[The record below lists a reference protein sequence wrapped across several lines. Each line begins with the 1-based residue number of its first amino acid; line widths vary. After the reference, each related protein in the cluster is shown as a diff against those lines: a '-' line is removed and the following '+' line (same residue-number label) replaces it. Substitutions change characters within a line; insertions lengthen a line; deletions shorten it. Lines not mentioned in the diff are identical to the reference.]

1 MNRGL
6 LGIGLWI
13 TQYLVTRWP
22 SAGAGKRNN
31 TAKNRRSEKYV
42 ICNPLFS
49 KEKRER
55 CKKNDVSLKKG
66 LRVPATNRRTPLTG
80 GAETHRRGARRAG
93 RSGNATDR
101 DETQE
106 EKSEVNEAGRAKEVR
121 AHPVDF
127 VSTLFEIDEYLKRY
141 VGGLV
146 HSMDQRLY
154 IALLGSGRS

>member
-1 MNRGL
+1 MV
-6 LGIGLWI
+6 IQ
-13 TQYLVTRWP
+13 TP
-22 SAGAGKRNN
+22 PAGAGKRNN
-31 TAKNRRSEKYV
+31 PAEISASVKYV
-42 ICNPLFS
+42 IRNALFQ
-49 KEKRER
+49 KEKQER
-55 CKKNDVSLKKG
+55 CKKNGVSLKKG

-80 GAETHRRGARRAG
+80 GAEMHQRGARRAG

-106 EKSEVNEAGRAKEVR
+106 EKPEVIEAGRAKEVR
-121 AHPVDF
+121 AHPVTF

-154 IALLGSGRS
+154 IALLGFGR